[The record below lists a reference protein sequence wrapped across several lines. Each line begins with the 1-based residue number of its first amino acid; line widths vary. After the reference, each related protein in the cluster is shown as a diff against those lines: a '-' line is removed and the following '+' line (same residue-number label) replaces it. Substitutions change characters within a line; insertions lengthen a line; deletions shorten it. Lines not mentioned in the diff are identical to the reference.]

1 MRVLIVGPMQMSK
14 RPIIIALLAAAL
26 VTYCRPSSD
35 ASQNHGR
42 TDSSGIAR
50 QASTTIVSSS
60 STSADLQTPSA
71 AANGSSA
78 AGDSDTPVAL
88 VTSTPTDMKRVMNS
102 SGGASGLQCAPKTF
116 SRRDTLTLRMGA
128 PHGDYLVVTQPDSTA
143 FFLIYPNPDVS
154 PRFLL
159 MSSEVFAD
167 LPQVRF
173 RADIRSKPLAIGRDT
188 LEPVFPKPGK
198 YTLMIGQKI
207 ESERASGVYRCI
219 VQLLPDK

>member
-1 MRVLIVGPMQMSK
+1 MALSK
-14 RPIIIALLAAAL
+14 RPTVVALLATVLLAS
-26 VTYCRPSSD
+26 CKPSPDSSR
-35 ASQNHGR
+35 SQGR
-42 TDSSGIAR
+42 VDSSGTNE

-60 STSADLQTPSA
+60 STSVDFKTPSVTA
-71 AANGSSA
+71 DGSSA
-78 AGDSDTPVAL
+78 AADSDTPGAL
-88 VTSTPTDMKRVMNS
+88 VTSTPTDMKRVMTS
-102 SGGASGLQCAPKTF
+102 SAGASGLQCAPKTF
-116 SRRDTLTLRMGA
+116 SRQDTLTLRMEA

-159 MSSEVFAD
+159 MSSEVFAE

-188 LEPVFPKPGK
+188 LESVFPKPGK

-219 VQLLPDK
+219 VQLLPEK